1 MAAPVK
7 RSVAKPMGI
16 RKIAA
21 PQMEGNVSGNL
32 SGGMPGKRAASVDK
46 KKTPGMMD
54 MKPKDIDVS
63 SKFFTN
69 DTLVMDTTPGMSSED
84 KRRRKQKEG
93 MGQNILQTSTLNMYE
108 A

>member
-1 MAAPVK
+1 
-7 RSVAKPMGI
+7 MGI
-16 RKIAA
+16 RKISA
-21 PQMEGNVSGNL
+21 PKMEGNVSGEL

-54 MKPKDIDVS
+54 TKPMDIDVS

-69 DTLVMDTTPGMSSED
+69 DTLVMDTTPGMSGED
-84 KRRRKQKEG
+84 KRRRKQKEK
-93 MGQNILQTSTLNMYE
+93 MGQNIMQSSMVNMYE